1 MLAFALASKKSSLPA
16 PSGPKSVEQVLRELA
31 VLGFSDIGKV
41 VRWRPELVY
50 EELEDA
56 DNLDQPVRQVLQSRV
71 LVIDSATLP
80 PEARLAVAEVSQT
93 ANGLR
98 VKMHDK
104 HGRWSRSA
112 STSACSSTRSK
123 SVRGTPLATSRC
135 RPRSGKSSTSRKADE
150 RSRALGMACD
160 RLVCG
165 GFWRGFA
172 ESLRFRSGALACPG
186 GTHGR
191 ASSGGDDCGCPDP
204 CRRAGCGDDDCGSP
218 APCRSAG

>member
-1 MLAFALASKKSSLPA
+1 LLANVSIRARVEEILAA
-16 PSGPKSVEQVLRELA
+16 GAERAEITVEQVLRELA

-71 LVIDSATLP
+71 LVIDSAMPP

-104 HGRWSRSA
+104 HG
-112 STSACSSTRSK
+112 
-123 SVRGTPLATSRC
+123 
-135 RPRSGKSSTSRKADE
+135 PRR
-150 RSRALGMACD
+150 
-160 RLVCG
+160 
-165 GFWRGFA
+165 
-172 ESLRFRSGALACPG
+172 
-186 GTHGR
+186 
-191 ASSGGDDCGCPDP
+191 
-204 CRRAGCGDDDCGSP
+204 
-218 APCRSAG
+218 

>member
-1 MLAFALASKKSSLPA
+1 MGGGVLSKSRRRPHERTYSFQKAPRCSATSKRTRERCKVRVEEILAAGAERA
-16 PSGPKSVEQVLRELA
+16 EITVEQVLRELA

-93 ANGLR
+93 ANGFR

-104 HGRWSRSA
+104 HAALVSI
-112 STSACSSTRSK
+112 
-123 SVRGTPLATSRC
+123 
-135 RPRSGKSSTSRKADE
+135 GKH
-150 RSRALGMACD
+150 LGMFTDQVQVRARYAISD
-160 RLVCG
+160 EPMS
-165 GFWRGFA
+165 A
-172 ESLRFRSGALACPG
+172 EEWKKQYVREG
-186 GTHGR
+186 
-191 ASSGGDDCGCPDP
+191 
-204 CRRAGCGDDDCGSP
+204 
-218 APCRSAG
+218 

>member
-1 MLAFALASKKSSLPA
+1 LLANVSIRARVEEILAA
-16 PSGPKSVEQVLRELA
+16 GAERAEITVEQVLRELA

-71 LVIDSATLP
+71 LVIDSATLL

-104 HGRWSRSA
+104 HG
-112 STSACSSTRSK
+112 
-123 SVRGTPLATSRC
+123 PLVSI
-135 RPRSGKSSTSRKADE
+135 GKH
-150 RSRALGMACD
+150 LGMFVDQVQVRARYAISD
-160 RLVCG
+160 QPMS
-165 GFWRGFA
+165 A
-172 ESLRFRSGALACPG
+172 EEWKKQYVKEG
-186 GTHGR
+186 
-191 ASSGGDDCGCPDP
+191 
-204 CRRAGCGDDDCGSP
+204 
-218 APCRSAG
+218 